1 MEEEGCAN
9 DDHIEIC
16 TSKLSGSKKKKKRK
30 KRLWINLTNCKYE
43 SVRRAA
49 RRYGLREVGEGE
61 DWSLFWTDLS
71 VSLDRVM
78 EMKRYQKINHFPGMN
93 EICRK
98 DLLARNLN
106 RMLKL
111 FPKDY
116 SIFPRTWCLPADYSD
131 FLAYARA
138 KKHKTYICKPE
149 SGCQGR
155 GIFLTKS
162 NKDIR
167 PGEHMI
173 CQVYISKP
181 FLIDGFKFDLR
192 IYVLVTSC
200 DPFRIFVYNEGLARF
215 CTNQYSEPTHNTM
228 DDVCMHLTNYAINK
242 HSENFVHDDDQ
253 GSKRTLS
260 AFNKCL
266 ESMRYDP
273 QKVWADIDDVIIKTL
288 ISAYPVLNHN
298 YHTCFPTHTAGNACF
313 EILGFDVLLDHRL
326 KPWLLEVNHSPSFTT
341 DSKLDH
347 EVKDSLLYDTLVL
360 INLGTCDRKKITEEE
375 KRRVK
380 ERLQQNRS
388 REARNEELR
397 QAEAVRMEQM
407 QKYEA
412 NHLGGFRPIYPTA
425 GEDKYEK
432 YFQQSSSLF
441 QETVASKARED
452 CSRQQLQE
460 LRLKQEQKERK
471 HKGKQKDLQG
481 ESAGERAKSRRGQ
494 TYHMHTK
501 PHSELESMPLPTSTG
516 GTSLYLELSKEEEAE
531 ELERVNALL
540 QRKNLLRDLGVV
552 DQVYKLLHSIHSQPG
567 PTKVLHKQ
575 GNVSLPKPRESISQL
590 GSLTDLWR
598 HKLPCTVRQRIVP
611 PGDKPCQ
618 QYLHSRL
625 MQHCTPLTILDWRPP
640 RPVLSEPTSFQHID
654 LETKASDVEWQKLP
668 DPRRAASAH
677 RVARTIT
684 SPGSIRSCFGE
695 SRNQAPI
702 MTMQQ
707 LGSRQLCSSP
717 MSSDHKALQ
726 NLFVVSTSAPLV
738 PRPGHS
744 YTFHKGHFK
753 NFQQGQR

>member
-1 MEEEGCAN
+1 
-9 DDHIEIC
+9 
-16 TSKLSGSKKKKKRK
+16 
-30 KRLWINLTNCKYE
+30 
-43 SVRRAA
+43 
-49 RRYGLREVGEGE
+49 
-61 DWSLFWTDLS
+61 
-71 VSLDRVM
+71 
-78 EMKRYQKINHFPGMN
+78 MKVCVVLPADMRYQKINHFPGMN

-253 GSKRTLS
+253 GSKR
-260 AFNKCL
+260 
-266 ESMRYDP
+266 
-273 QKVWADIDDVIIKTL
+273 
-288 ISAYPVLNHN
+288 
-298 YHTCFPTHTAGNACF
+298 
-313 EILGFDVLLDHRL
+313 
-326 KPWLLEVNHSPSFTT
+326 
-341 DSKLDH
+341 
-347 EVKDSLLYDTLVL
+347 
-360 INLGTCDRKKITEEE
+360 
-375 KRRVK
+375 
-380 ERLQQNRS
+380 
-388 REARNEELR
+388 NEELR
-397 QAEAVRMEQM
+397 QAEAARMEQM
-407 QKYEA
+407 QRYEA
-412 NHLGGFRPIYPTA
+412 NHLGGFRPIYPTE

-481 ESAGERAKSRRGQ
+481 ESAGERAKSRKVQ

-501 PHSELESMPLPTSTG
+501 PHSEQESMPLPTLTG

-531 ELERVNALL
+531 EVERVNALL

-552 DQVYKLLHSIHSQPG
+552 DLVYELLHSIHSQPG

-575 GNVSLPKPRESISQL
+575 VNVSLPKTRESISQL
-590 GSLTDLWR
+590 GSLTELWR

-625 MQHCTPLTILDWRPP
+625 MQHCTPLTILDWRPR

-654 LETKASDVEWQKLP
+654 LETKASDVEWQELP

-677 RVARTIT
+677 RVARTII
-684 SPGSIRSCFGE
+684 SPVARQGSIRSCFVE

-707 LGSRQLCSSP
+707 LGSRQLCCSP
-717 MSSDHKALQ
+717 MSSEHKALQ